1 MIEIT
6 LVRHGETVANAA
18 GIWQGHGDAELSEEG
33 IRQAS
38 LLADRLSGERFD
50 RVVSSD
56 LRRALQTAEAA
67 GLDAE
72 PDPAWREVD
81 IGAWEGLA
89 RDEVHHRFG
98 DEIAALAAGED
109 VPLGG
114 GESWGRFGARI
125 DAAFERLAAGMADGE
140 RALVVCH
147 GGAIH
152 SIVSGHFGFRA
163 RPRPWPIAALD
174 NTSLTVLRDGIHGRE
189 LHSFNDA
196 THLREAPPPGNGT
209 VVGLVR
215 HGETTAN
222 LEGRWAGTTD
232 APLTERGI
240 AQAETLASRYDGA
253 AAVYSSPLA
262 RARLTAA
269 RLADAHGLEVVVR
282 PDLAELDFGR
292 WENLTSD
299 EVIHRY
305 PEEWN
310 RVYVDGQDLARGGT
324 GETAAAAA
332 ARLAAALGVLAE
344 RHPGERIVVVAHG
357 GLIRSY
363 IGAMVGIGHA
373 GRHRLALPG
382 NTSVSHVRL
391 EGGATVL
398 ADYNTLAG

>member
-6 LVRHGETVANAA
+6 LIRHGETVANAA
-18 GIWQGHGDAELSEEG
+18 GIWQGHGDAGLSEEG
-33 IRQAS
+33 FRQVSA
-38 LLADRLSGERFD
+38 LADRLAGERFD
-50 RVVSSD
+50 RVVCSD
-56 LRRALQTAEAA
+56 LKRARQTADAL

-81 IGAWEGLA
+81 IGAWEGLG
-89 RDEVHHRFG
+89 RDEVYDRFPA
-98 DEIAALAAGED
+98 EIAALAAGED

-114 GESWGRFGARI
+114 GESWSRFGIRI
-125 DAAFERLAAGMADGE
+125 DGAFGRLAAGLEDGQ

-152 SIVSGHFGFRA
+152 SIVAGHLGFRSL
-163 RPRPWPIAALD
+163 PRPWPIAALE
-174 NTSLTVLRDGIHGRE
+174 NTSLTVLRDGIHGRA

-196 THLREAPPPGNGT
+196 THLREAPPPGPGT

-232 APLTERGI
+232 APLTERGA
-240 AQAETLASRYDGA
+240 AQAVALASRYDGA

-282 PDLAELDFGR
+282 PDLGELDFGR
-292 WENLTSD
+292 WENLTSE
-299 EVIHRY
+299 EVIDRY
-305 PEEWN
+305 PDEWN
-310 RVYVDGQDLARGGT
+310 RVYVEGHDLARGGT

-332 ARLAAALGVLAE
+332 LRLGSALGELA
-344 RHPGERIVVVAHG
+344 RHHPGERIVVVAHG

-363 IGAMVGIGHA
+363 VGSLVGVGHA

-382 NTSVSHVRL
+382 NTSVSHLRL
-391 EGGATVL
+391 QDGSAVL
-398 ADYNTLAG
+398 ADYNVLAG